1 MTLASAPKVRV
12 DALVDAPP
20 EDLNEIFATFGVGT
34 RAAVSR
40 GSRGGRPIALA
51 SRLDRTPARFVL
63 DLRRI

>member
-1 MTLASAPKVRV
+1 MTLASALKVRV

-40 GSRGGRPIALA
+40 GSRGGAPDCLGLTIGQNACSIRVGLA
-51 SRLDRTPARFVL
+51 
-63 DLRRI
+63 

>member
-34 RAAVSR
+34 RATVSR
-40 GSRGGRPIALA
+40 GGPPDCLGLAIAQGA
-51 SRLDRTPARFVL
+51 CSIRVGIA
-63 DLRRI
+63 